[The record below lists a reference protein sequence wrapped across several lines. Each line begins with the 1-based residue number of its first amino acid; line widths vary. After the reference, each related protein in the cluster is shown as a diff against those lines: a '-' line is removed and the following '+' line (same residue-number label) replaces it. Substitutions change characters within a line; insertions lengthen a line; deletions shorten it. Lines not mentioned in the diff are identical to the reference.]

1 MIAHVVKSGGQ
12 WLEAHIGI
20 FQFMS
25 SMTVKMRAIL
35 LVWVGLFLLGANGID
50 IAREEYLKYK
60 KYLKLVNKPAVKSI
74 KTKYGDIF
82 DCVDIYK
89 QHAFDNPL
97 LKNHTIPNT
106 HIPFQ
111 NWNRSLSSLQG
122 QKLAKLRAILDGG
135 CPDGSVPIRRIRMQD
150 VLRAP
155 SLYLEGKE
163 YAGNVTYA
171 GDSVHPQVDLANHHW
186 AAASLGHG
194 QYYGTKAALSV
205 WNPQPLHREMF
216 SLSQIWLTA
225 GPYETLNSIEIG
237 WMVYERLFGDRKTR
251 LFTFWTGDG
260 YKPPLCYNTIC
271 PGFVHTNP
279 LVPLGAPVE
288 HISQVDGQHYSI
300 TVQVLQD
307 ATFGDWLF
315 LWEEGDIAVGYFPK
329 RLFPIL
335 GNSPATKVVWGG
347 ETYNPFRYLPMP
359 PMGSGHFPSEAPGK
373 ASYVSRIRVVDTNRH
388 LIDAP
393 FDLETI
399 ADVPQCYGIEDPR
412 VNYGGEAGRSIFY
425 GGPGC

>member
-12 WLEAHIGI
+12 WSEAHIGI

-135 CPDGSVPIRRIRMQD
+135 CPEGSVPIRRIRMQD

-163 YAGNVTYA
+163 YAENVTYA
-171 GDSVHPQVDLANHHW
+171 GDSVHPQADTANHHW
-186 AAASLGHG
+186 AIASLEHG

-205 WNPQPLHREMF
+205 WNPQPVHTEMF
-216 SLSQIWLTA
+216 SLSQLWLSA

-237 WMVYERLFGDRKTR
+237 WTVYAKLFGDQKTR
-251 LFTFWTGDG
+251 LFTFWTD
-260 YKPPLCYNTIC
+260 T
-271 PGFVHTNP
+271 
-279 LVPLGAPVE
+279 
-288 HISQVDGQHYSI
+288 
-300 TVQVLQD
+300 
-307 ATFGDWLF
+307 TFGDWLF

-335 GNSPATKVVWGG
+335 GNSPATKVEWGG
-347 ETYNPFRYLPMP
+347 ETYNPFHNLPMP
-359 PMGSGHFPSEAPGK
+359 PMGSGHFPSEPPGK
-373 ASYVSRIRVVDTNRH
+373 SSYVSWIRVVDTNRH

-393 FDLETI
+393 FDLETFS
-399 ADVPQCYGIEDPR
+399 DVPQCYGIEDPR